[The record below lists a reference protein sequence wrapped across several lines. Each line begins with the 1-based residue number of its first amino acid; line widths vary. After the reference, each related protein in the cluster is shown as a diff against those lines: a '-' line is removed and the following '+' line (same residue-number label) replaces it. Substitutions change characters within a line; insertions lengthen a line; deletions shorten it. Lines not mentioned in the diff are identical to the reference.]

1 MSIAFRYAARSDTG
15 RVRSKN
21 DDSAYTGRYLAVVAD
36 GMGGHVGGN
45 VASASTV
52 LDLTPLDRPG
62 YGGTAGTFLADEI
75 QTANIILNQLVRLN
89 PLLAGMGTTCTA
101 LLVDGDELELAHI
114 GDSRAY
120 RLRGDSFEQMST
132 DHTFV
137 QRLVEEGR
145 IRPEEAETHP
155 HKNVIMRVL
164 GDTDAS
170 PELELRRVDAQAG
183 DRWLLCS
190 DGLSGVVDDRTIEA
204 VMKST
209 EDLQEICETL
219 VDLTLD
225 RGAPD
230 NVTIAV
236 VEIAPEAEVIATPT
250 SKLAAVGAAPGPGS
264 TADDAEP
271 WAVTRPQD
279 AAEASRRTADA
290 TPYPEE
296 AGAEGPGEDRPAAAD
311 PESEEASPAGSRS
324 GEAPQAGAR
333 SEADEAA
340 APDPGDDDGAEDSE
354 PPPPGGTPDGPALA
368 TPRRVAPWR
377 RRLPR
382 TEEDAARHLIHHG
395 AWRGDSFSDGVLN
408 AMTQRSGIDLEDAEE
423 QEQSSAAVLRNE
435 LDVRPHRL
443 VGAAEAATHTGAI
456 PTVTDSTLQRRA
468 TMTETTKVTVGA
480 NDELP
485 EELLEELEDP
495 PRKQRIGLTLFIWTF
510 IVVLLAGVVW
520 ASLAWINTQYY
531 VGESDGY
538 VAVYRGV
545 NQSVGPVHLSS
556 VEERTDTEVSELPEF
571 SQTRVDNG
579 IVASSLEDAQR
590 IVSDLNLGAE
600 GEASPSPAPQGTVS
614 EAPQT
619 TPGGDG
625 S

>member
-62 YGGTAGTFLADEI
+62 YEGTAGTYLADEI

-120 RLRGDSFEQMST
+120 RLRGEDFEQMST

-145 IRPEEAETHP
+145 IRPEDAESHP

-170 PELELRRVDAQAG
+170 PELELRRVDARVG

-190 DGLSGVVDDRTIEA
+190 DGLPGVVDNRTIEA
-204 VMKST
+204 VLKST
-209 EDLQEICETL
+209 TDLQEICETL

-230 NVTIAV
+230 NVTVAV
-236 VEIAPEAEVIATPT
+236 VEIAAEADVLATPT
-250 SKLAAVGAAPGPGS
+250 SKLTAVAAAAGRDGVEPWADTRPQPAAPSASGGTPAGSHAAGGSGRPAPGPATPPRPGTATMPGRTTPPRFATPLPAGPGPAAGPS
-264 TADDAEP
+264 LTADPRSDAEP
-271 WAVTRPQD
+271 D
-279 AAEASRRTADA
+279 AA
-290 TPYPEE
+290 TP
-296 AGAEGPGEDRPAAAD
+296 
-311 PESEEASPAGSRS
+311 
-324 GEAPQAGAR
+324 
-333 SEADEAA
+333 
-340 APDPGDDDGAEDSE
+340 
-354 PPPPGGTPDGPALA
+354 GPAPRPDDVSGSA

-382 TEEDAARHLIHHG
+382 DEEDTVRHVIHRG

-408 AMTQRSGIDLEDAEE
+408 AMTQRSGIDLEDAED

-435 LDVRPHRL
+435 LDARPHL
-443 VGAAEAATHTGAI
+443 VVGAAEAATHTGAI

-468 TMTETTKVTVGA
+468 TMTETTKVTVGE
-480 NDELP
+480 DGELP
-485 EELLEELEDP
+485 EELLEELEEP
-495 PRKQRIGLTLFIWTF
+495 QRKQRIGLTLFIWAF
-510 IVVLLAGVVW
+510 IAVLLAGVAW

-531 VGESDGY
+531 VGESEGY

-556 VEERTDTEVSELPEF
+556 VEERTDTHVSDLPEF
-571 SQTRVDNG
+571 SQARVDNG
-579 IVASSLEDAQR
+579 ITASSLDDAQR
-590 IVSDLNLGAE
+590 IVSDLSLGAA
-600 GEASPSPAPQGTVS
+600 GGPSAEPVPEGTVS
-614 EAPQT
+614 EAPPT

>member
-120 RLRGDSFEQMST
+120 RLRDGALEQMST

-170 PELELRRVDAQAG
+170 PELELRRVDARPG

-190 DGLSGVVDDRTIEA
+190 DGLSGVVDNRTIEA

-209 EDLQEICETL
+209 EDLQEICDTL

-236 VEIAPEAEVIATPT
+236 VEVAPEAEVIATPT
-250 SKLAAVGAAPGPGS
+250 SKLAAVGAAPGPGG
-264 TADDAEP
+264 AAEDVEP

-290 TPYPEE
+290 TPYPEDAE
-296 AGAEGPGEDRPAAAD
+296 AEGAEAEGAGPAASSPGE
-311 PESEEASPAGSRS
+311 
-324 GEAPQAGAR
+324 
-333 SEADEAA
+333 
-340 APDPGDDDGAEDSE
+340 PGDDAQRPPADADQAGEDAPSDPGEHAPSAEE
-354 PPPPGGTPDGPALA
+354 GPEDPAPA

-382 TEEDAARHLIHHG
+382 TEEDAAPHHLIHYG

-423 QEQSSAAVLRNE
+423 QEQSSAAVLRTE
-435 LDVRPHRL
+435 LDVRPHQL

-480 NDELP
+480 DDELP
-485 EELLEELEDP
+485 EELLEELEDQ

-571 SQTRVDNG
+571 SQARVDNG

>member
-120 RLRGDSFEQMST
+120 RLRDGALEQMST

-170 PELELRRVDAQAG
+170 PELELRRVDARPG

-190 DGLSGVVDDRTIEA
+190 DVDNRTIEA

-250 SKLAAVGAAPGPGS
+250 SKLAAVGAASGPGS
-264 TADDAEP
+264 AADDVEP

-290 TPYPEE
+290 TPYPEDTE
-296 AGAEGPGEDRPAAAD
+296 DTHAEDTGPAAGTPPEQSDDAAQRSPAD
-311 PESEEASPAGSRS
+311 PDDPEESPSSGSEEHTSLDE
-324 GEAPQAGAR
+324 GE
-333 SEADEAA
+333 
-340 APDPGDDDGAEDSE
+340 
-354 PPPPGGTPDGPALA
+354 GPALA

-382 TEEDAARHLIHHG
+382 TEEDAAPHHLIHYG

-423 QEQSSAAVLRNE
+423 QEQSSAAVLRTE

-480 NDELP
+480 DDELP
-485 EELLEELEDP
+485 EELLEELEDQ

-571 SQTRVDNG
+571 SQARVDNG
-579 IVASSLEDAQR
+579 IIASSLEDAQR